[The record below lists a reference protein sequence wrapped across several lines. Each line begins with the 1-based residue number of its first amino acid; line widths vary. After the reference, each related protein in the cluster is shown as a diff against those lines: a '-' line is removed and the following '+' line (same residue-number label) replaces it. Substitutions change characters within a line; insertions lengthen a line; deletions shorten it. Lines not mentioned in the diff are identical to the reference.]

1 MRNVN
6 VKCIDGI
13 GLLGR
18 FGVRLLVP
26 AFSVRD
32 RHPSSCLLVSRS
44 SLLLPFTLLFAPLRL
59 HRLDE
64 IAKRFPKVLCLL
76 SPQTLNQLVG
86 DIRRALHLRQEV
98 ITEEINRFLTPSL
111 EGISKKH
118 GDFE

>member
-1 MRNVN
+1 M
-6 VKCIDGI
+6 CISSF
-13 GLLGR
+13 R
-18 FGVRLLVP
+18 QFP
-26 AFSVRD
+26 VRD

-44 SLLLPFTLLFAPLRL
+44 SPLLPFKLLFVQLRL

-64 IAKRFPKVLCLL
+64 IAKGLPEILGLL

-111 EGISKKH
+111 EGVSKEH
-118 GDFE
+118 GNFE